1 MADATSMAKPVRK
14 RSSLGSSATVLYTDD
29 HPRQAE
35 MLGRLGATDAE
46 IATFLRVDG
55 ATLAAWRS
63 AHPAFAEA
71 LARGADAADALVERR
86 LFERA
91 TGYSFEAVKV
101 LQRGGEAVVVPY
113 TEHLPPD
120 MRAIQFWLTNR
131 RPERW
136 SERPDRASG
145 GDGSLVV
152 TWLGEITPEA
162 SGEP

>member
-1 MADATSMAKPVRK
+1 MAETTRRARAARTTCASTY
-14 RSSLGSSATVLYTDD
+14 SDD

-35 MLGRLGATDAE
+35 MLGRLGAAEAE
-46 IATFLRVDG
+46 IAAFFRIDG
-55 ATLAAWRS
+55 ATLEVWRA

-71 LARGADAADALVERR
+71 LARGTEAADALVERR

-101 LQRGGEAVVVPY
+101 LQRGGETVVVPY

-145 GDGSLVV
+145 GQGPIVV
-152 TWLGEITPEA
+152 TWLGEVTPEA